1 MGLLSLLNESRAQ
14 IWESWGWLPF
24 ALLLA
29 TPVTIYVAYYVVYN
43 LYFHP
48 LSKFPGPWYAV
59 ISDLFSSHT
68 IISGHGHQTLKALH
82 EKYGEVV
89 RVGPDELSFSSGSA
103 WKDVYAQRKNGTIF
117 TKDHKF
123 YITDNDFRAPHIVNN
138 INVEEHAQAK
148 KVLSHAFSPKSLL
161 EQEDIVLKYADM
173 LMVAIREESAKGPLN
188 LNDCYNW
195 VTFDVLGELA
205 FGEPFGSVSARQT
218 DEWIS
223 TILQMVVFIAWD
235 SALYKL
241 HPIFSDFYSYFI
253 PPSIRKATANHVFQ
267 SKAKILSRLEK
278 GERRDGRKDFC
289 SYIFELRKEMGLN
302 EWHMAAYSNS
312 MIIAGSETTATVMSA
327 LTYYLCRTPAV
338 YDKLKQEVRS
348 RYMSSD
354 EITSLS
360 ATFPYLTAVIHEILR
375 IFPPI
380 PFGMP
385 RIVPPG
391 GDTVDGIFIPGG
403 TTVSVHTWSSAHSAE
418 NFKDPDSFIP
428 ERWLDPENTDNRDA
442 SNPFLLGPRAC
453 IGQNMAWMEMRIL
466 IAKMVFL
473 FDYELVD
480 EKLDW
485 ERDSPAFILW
495 QKPELWT
502 KVTPRDVQ

>member
-1 MGLLSLLNESRAQ
+1 M
-14 IWESWGWLPF
+14 
-24 ALLLA
+24 
-29 TPVTIYVAYYVVYN
+29 
-43 LYFHP
+43 
-48 LSKFPGPWYAV
+48 
-59 ISDLFSSHT
+59 
-68 IISGHGHQTLKALH
+68 
-82 EKYGEVV
+82 
-89 RVGPDELSFSSGSA
+89 
-103 WKDVYAQRKNGTIF
+103 
-117 TKDHKF
+117 
-123 YITDNDFRAPHIVNN
+123 
-138 INVEEHAQAK
+138 
-148 KVLSHAFSPKSLL
+148 
-161 EQEDIVLKYADM
+161 
-173 LMVAIREESAKGPLN
+173 
-188 LNDCYNW
+188 
-195 VTFDVLGELA
+195 LGELA

-302 EWHMAAYSNS
+302 EWHMAAYSNA

-348 RYMSSD
+348 RYRSSD

-391 GDTVDGIFIPGG
+391 GDTVDGMFIPGG
-403 TTVSVHTWSSAHSAE
+403 VS
-418 NFKDPDSFIP
+418 
-428 ERWLDPENTDNRDA
+428 
-442 SNPFLLGPRAC
+442 LLC
-453 IGQNMAWMEMRIL
+453 
-466 IAKMVFL
+466 
-473 FDYELVD
+473 
-480 EKLDW
+480 
-485 ERDSPAFILW
+485 
-495 QKPELWT
+495 
-502 KVTPRDVQ
+502 